1 MKKPIHRFAFL
12 LWVVAGAFVLIE
24 IVLLFAL
31 PRGRVVDPNVI
42 LFNTWLTIRSMVAT
56 SLELASLG
64 LLVEMVDQI
73 RWRGLS
79 PEERAR
85 TAPSS
90 SLISTLRQWPN
101 KPDG

>member
-12 LWVVAGAFVLIE
+12 LWVVAGAFFLIE
-24 IVLLFAL
+24 IVLLFDL
-31 PRGRVVDPNVI
+31 PRGRAVDPNVF
-42 LFNTWLTIRSMVAT
+42 LFNIWLTTRGTITT

-79 PEERAR
+79 PEER
-85 TAPSS
+85 TGTTPSS
-90 SLISTLRQWPN
+90 SMISTLRQWPN
-101 KPDG
+101 KPDE